1 MSELIPDTGP
11 WSIKR
16 GSITIK
22 VDHPVIAA
30 PMAGGLDPPYRMV
43 LHELGCPLSF
53 TEMISARAVYEN
65 AKRTKKL
72 FSWIPDRGLSGAQ
85 IFGAVP
91 EYLTFA
97 ASEMEREGYD
107 LIDLN
112 AGCPKR
118 KVYRTGAGS
127 AMLKDPANLVKC
139 AGSILDA
146 VKVPVGV
153 KMRMGFHHLEE
164 EILNTL
170 VKDLESIGISY
181 IAMHPR
187 TMVQQY
193 SGKADRELIS
203 GMSSWIDVPLI
214 ASGDVRSPSDV
225 IDYLEKG
232 ATAVM
237 VARGLLGDPTWL
249 GRCNT
254 ALEGGPWQERYPAS
268 GEQVRDHLKLLR
280 EHLDNSVAWY
290 GEERGIIEFR
300 PHLGWYL
307 KRFKGRREFRDRMY
321 SILTKAETLELISEV
336 ERRWSGSIH
345 DD

>member
-1 MSELIPDTGP
+1 MSDRTLDLGP
-11 WSIKR
+11 WSLRR
-16 GSITIK
+16 GSGTLK

-30 PMAGGLDPPYRMV
+30 PMAGGMDPPYRML
-43 LHELGCPLSF
+43 LHQLGCPLSF
-53 TEMISARAVYEN
+53 TEMLSARALYEN
-65 AKRTKKL
+65 AERTRKL
-72 FSWIPDRGLSGAQ
+72 YSWLPDRGLSGAQ
-85 IFGAVP
+85 VFGADP
-91 EYLTFA
+91 QYLSFA
-97 ASEMEREGYD
+97 ASEMESAGYD
-107 LIDLN
+107 LIELN

-127 AMLKDPANLVKC
+127 ALLKDPGNLIKC

-164 EILNTL
+164 DVLGPL
-170 VKDLESIGISY
+170 VKDLQSIGLSY

-193 SGKADRELIS
+193 SGKAERDLIS
-203 GMSSWIDVPLI
+203 RMSGWIDIPLV

-225 IDYLEKG
+225 KDYLERG

-249 GRCNT
+249 RRAAA
-254 ALEGGPWQERYPAS
+254 ALEGGSWQERYPAS
-268 GEQVRDHLKLLR
+268 TEQVQQHLSLLR
-280 EHLDNSVAWY
+280 EHLNNAVGWY
-290 GEERGIIEFR
+290 GEERGTIEFR
-300 PHLGWYL
+300 PHFGWYL

-321 SILTKAETLELISEV
+321 SIGTKAEALEIIDEIELL
-336 ERRWSGSIH
+336 WSGSFH